1 MGGDLI
7 SKQALFTQKK
17 KEVKN
22 EGLKRAAEAST
33 KAQQSGEV
41 QVTDKPPEM
50 INEEVAS
57 RPAKRSRGGDE
68 EDMEVVGTTGTAK
81 LPHNRFACTE
91 VRCLDNVGWRIG
103 KIRVVQKKRGTRLK
117 TAEHDSKASG
127 LALHKEMTESHAEFS
142 KKIVEEEKEKEE
154 GYQTRVRFL
163 RKMLAGIEKVMFGDE

>member
-1 MGGDLI
+1 MEDSPSPAAAAGAGAGAASSSSSNAGVEVL
-7 SKQALFTQKK
+7 SPWALKMRAK

-22 EGLKRAAEAST
+22 EGLKRAAEASA

-91 VRCLDNVGWRIG
+91 
-103 KIRVVQKKRGTRLK
+103 LK
-117 TAEHDSKASG
+117 FEGPEGSSS
-127 LALHKEMTESHAEFS
+127 HKEKCSLCFCY
-142 KKIVEEEKEKEE
+142 VCD
-154 GYQTRVRFL
+154 R
-163 RKMLAGIEKVMFGDE
+163 